1 MKDKLNKI
9 LLLAEP
15 LYDRYKSIADSRYGR
30 LIRMSSYHVYFLLFL
45 PTWCAIWMVDEGQD
59 WLHRSLL
66 SLIFALGAF
75 LTRSAGCIIN
85 DIADIKFDRQVERTN
100 GRPLVTG
107 EVKISEAVTLAV
119 IMSGLALVIL
129 MFLPSRVLY
138 VGIVAAIMTVIYPL
152 SKRFT
157 NCPQLILGFTFNL
170 GVVMAWL
177 TLSDSHLFQLAML
190 YIGFSMLTFAYDT
203 IYACQDIEYD
213 KEAGVKSFPL
223 FIQSQGRHSIK
234 DVVWHLYKLSFTGIG
249 IAGLGMGM
257 GSSFYLSLGGAIYIL
272 SNSLDICNIEDP
284 QSCSDHFKKISL
296 VLIIIFLGI
305 AFGR

>member
-1 MKDKLNKI
+1 MKDRINKI
-9 LLLAEP
+9 FLLAEP
-15 LYDRYKSIADSRYGR
+15 LYDKYKSIADSRYGR

-107 EVKISEAVTLAV
+107 EVRISEAVTLAV
-119 IMSGLALVIL
+119 IMSGLAFIIL

-138 VGIVAAIMTVIYPL
+138 VGIVAAIMTVVYPL

-157 NCPQLILGFTFNL
+157 NCPQVILGFTFNL

-190 YIGFSMLTFAYDT
+190 YIGFSNLTFGYDT
-203 IYACQDIEYD
+203 IYACQDIECD

-223 FIQSQGRHSIK
+223 FIQSQGRS
-234 DVVWHLYKLSFTGIG
+234 VVDAVRQIYRSSFTSLG

-257 GSSFYLSLGGAIYIL
+257 GSSFYLALGAAIYVTF
-272 SNSLDICNIEDP
+272 NSLNLCRDEDP

-296 VLIIIFLGI
+296 VLVIIFLGI